1 MVTKEDEPGS
11 EDELGFLASAA
22 VEAGAEVTGQETE
35 IFGKTKG
42 IKDALGDGKID
53 FHPELLKVKFQEL
66 LGQQFLLK
74 QVRIIDDWDGQFGAS
89 SFALILIEFPDG
101 SLKTSIAG
109 GKAVMRQVRKL
120 VQGKLLPVR
129 VTLNQVT
136 SGGGDYYLFE

>member
-1 MVTKEDEPGS
+1 MKTETDNSLDDSPLVQ
-11 EDELGFLASAA
+11 AA
-22 VEAGAEVTGQETE
+22 IEAGAEVTGQETKT
-35 IFGKTKG
+35 FDKTKG

-66 LGQQFLLK
+66 LGQQFLIK

-120 VQGKLLPVR
+120 VQKKMLPVK
-129 VTLNQVT
+129 VVLNQIT